1 MKLALALLLVIIIG
15 VAALA
20 GTISAAKKVDEDY
33 GKSKKKSIVNLSII
47 YGVVFIGSIVGVAWY
62 IAVRP

>member
-1 MKLALALLLVIIIG
+1 MKLALLLVIIIG

-62 IAVRP
+62 IVVRP